1 MVASGRAEAFGSGT
15 TLGIGAE
22 LGSGRAVGSET
33 AVGKGGITDGNGSTL
48 ATGTARVGTATVG
61 RGATDGSAGRFGVCG
76 VAVHAT
82 EASIAT
88 TTSGRMSN
96 LPTSE
101 RSKSFANPPG
111 AQRKQVVVAVQGAR
125 AGLTG
130 QDGST

>member
-1 MVASGRAEAFGSGT
+1 MTTGMVASGRAEAFGSGT

-76 VAVHAT
+76 VAVHPC
-82 EASIAT
+82 
-88 TTSGRMSN
+88 RD
-96 LPTSE
+96 
-101 RSKSFANPPG
+101 
-111 AQRKQVVVAVQGAR
+111 
-125 AGLTG
+125 TG
-130 QDGST
+130 QALEELIEAREFVDERPRGGFAGDEQG